1 MCLMNR
7 RIILLTQFI
16 LSFGGGMSNI
26 ALLTLITK
34 WFVSANYVGLYS
46 FCLFVPRVLLATY
59 IGGQVDRSKDL
70 KRTLLFSM
78 GWTALFMLIMTSSVI
93 LEVKHFWWL
102 VMWALFYEVASS
114 YYYPCL
120 TKLLVVLFERSELSK
135 LNASL
140 STAVTSANLFSG
152 SVVTVAIGFVSL
164 GVFLAIDLSLYLVG
178 LVLFFALKVETKSS
192 AETPSEPPASLW
204 NGVKVVKS
212 LLKENHYL
220 APIFYIAL
228 IFNIVLAPQS
238 VYFAELANNVF
249 HDLKLLGLCNTLF
262 VSGFLLGSLFYRV
275 VDVRLK
281 THEYIIWALVLVP
294 LAFGLIGAPARWSVY
309 GGIVLLGFAIPL
321 YNISTRLILQIKV
334 SKETVAT
341 VSNSYYALL
350 NATQPIGLLGFPY
363 LISLWGIGSVL
374 LGSAALLGLLTLGVV
389 ISRQISAELDI

>member
-1 MCLMNR
+1 MLMNR

-26 ALLTLITK
+26 ALLPLITK

-93 LEVKHFWWL
+93 LETKNFWWL
-102 VMWALFYEVASS
+102 VMWVLFYEVASS

-152 SVVTVAIGFVSL
+152 SVVTVAI
-164 GVFLAIDLSLYLVG
+164 DLSLYLLG
-178 LVLFFALKVETKSS
+178 LVLFFALKVETKHS
-192 AETPSEPPASLW
+192 AEMPSEPPASLW

-294 LAFGLIGAPARWSVY
+294 LAFGLIGAPVRWSVY

-321 YNISTRLILQIKV
+321 YNISTRLILQTKV

-350 NATQPIGLLGFPY
+350 NATQLKVCY
-363 LISLWGIGSVL
+363 K
-374 LGSAALLGLLTLGVV
+374 
-389 ISRQISAELDI
+389 

>member
-1 MCLMNR
+1 MDR

-34 WFVSANYVGLYS
+34 WFVSANYVGVYS

-78 GWTALFMLIMTSSVI
+78 GWTALFMFIMTSSVI
-93 LEVKHFWWL
+93 LEIKHFWWL
-102 VMWALFYEVASS
+102 VMWSIFYEVASS

-152 SVVTVAIGFVSL
+152 SVVTVALGLVSF
-164 GVFLAIDLSLYLVG
+164 GVFLVIDLSLYLVG
-178 LVLFFALKVETKSS
+178 LVLFFALKVETKPSV
-192 AETPSEPPASLW
+192 ETPSEPPASLW
-204 NGVKVVKS
+204 NGVKVVKC
-212 LLKENHYL
+212 LLRENHYL

-275 VDVRLK
+275 VDVWLK
-281 THEYIIWALVLVP
+281 THEYIIFSLVLVP

-321 YNISTRLILQIKV
+321 YNISTQLILQTKV
-334 SKETVAT
+334 NKKTVAT

-350 NATQPIGLLGFPY
+350 NATQPLGLLGFPY
-363 LISLWGIGSVL
+363 LISLWGISSVL

-389 ISRQISAELDI
+389 ISKQISAELDI